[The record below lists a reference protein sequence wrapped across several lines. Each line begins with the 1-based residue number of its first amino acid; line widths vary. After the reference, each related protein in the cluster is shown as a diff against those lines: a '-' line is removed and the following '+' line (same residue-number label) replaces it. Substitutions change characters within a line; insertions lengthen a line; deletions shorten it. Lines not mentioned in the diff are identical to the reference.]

1 MSKAILVVEDDVHMA
16 EVLRQGFEQTGHPVA
31 VAHDGGDGLHLA
43 VEREFGVIVLD
54 VMLPVLDGV
63 QVATELRRRGNQ
75 TPILMLTARD
85 FESDVI
91 RGLDAGAEDYM
102 TKPFSFLELSARI
115 RALMRR
121 RQPATMRFHVADL
134 VLDAGAHSVTRGG
147 TELSLSRTQYRVLEV
162 LMRAAGQV
170 VRRRELIDEVWGR
183 DAWVED
189 NTLDVAIGSLRALVD
204 KGHAR
209 RLIRTVRG
217 FGYRIE
223 TA

>member
-1 MSKAILVVEDDVHMA
+1 MA
-16 EVLRQGFEQTGHPVA
+16 VQ
-31 VAHDGGDGLHLA
+31 HD
-43 VEREFGVIVLD
+43 FGVIVLD
-54 VMLPVLDGV
+54 LMLPVLDGFE
-63 QVATELRRRGNQ
+63 VATQLRRRGNQ

-121 RQPATMRFHVADL
+121 GQPVVTRFRAGDL
-134 VLDAGAHSVTRGG
+134 VLDAGAHTVTRDGA
-147 TELSLSRTQYRVLEV
+147 ELSLSRTQYRVLEV

-170 VRRRELIDEVWGR
+170 VRRRELVDEVWGPG
-183 DAWVED
+183 AWVED

-204 KGHAR
+204 RGHAR

-223 TA
+223 TR